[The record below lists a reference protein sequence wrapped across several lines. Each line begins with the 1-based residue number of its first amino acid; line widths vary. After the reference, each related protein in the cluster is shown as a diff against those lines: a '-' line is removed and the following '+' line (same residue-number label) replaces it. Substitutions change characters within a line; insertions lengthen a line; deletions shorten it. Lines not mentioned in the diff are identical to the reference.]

1 MRCIIEELKH
11 HVCAIELSSEGCAVA
26 AFANSYDDLPDWVV
40 RAPGRVNLIGEH
52 TDYNDGFVMPIA
64 IDRAVF
70 IAGRNIGGDRV
81 RIHSVDFGEE
91 RS

>member
-1 MRCIIEELKH
+1 MILRRSRPRL
-11 HVCAIELSSEGCAVA
+11 AEGGFYGEWNEGNEMTLERAVA
-26 AFANSYDDLPDWVV
+26 AFANSYDDSPDWVV

-70 IAGRNIGGDRV
+70 IAGRNT
-81 RIHSVDFGEE
+81 GEDSL
-91 RS
+91 RRF